1 MTLRRRVALA
11 SALSAALGGAF
22 ATLVAGT
29 LSQSFVTR
37 HENERLAAATALLAS
52 EVEEEMSEEDDDDDD
67 DYFIE
72 TPRTLET
79 ALWHELE
86 DDIRIPGAR
95 ALISGLGSP
104 IGDLTIAALA
114 PHTCAERDIGGAAL
128 RLCSVPF
135 RDGVLTLA
143 VDDAHAREQRA
154 IFWWALVMGLVVGA
168 MMGGAA
174 SLWVAAWSL
183 RPLSRFR
190 ERVEEID
197 PSNPTSSDLGPP
209 ASEMEVESLR
219 RALMDLLR
227 RLGESLSVARSF
239 AADAS
244 HELRTPLSTIGAELE
259 LLEETAIESDRPALQ
274 RARRRVLHLSALVE
288 RLLVL
293 ARPEGERGS
302 DAVEISELFEDVRRA
317 LVPADRARVH
327 LEAPDELTVR
337 GDATLLRAMIGN
349 ALDNALKF
357 SWGPVSCTARADG
370 SEVLIEVSDEGPGVP
385 AADRARMFEPF
396 VRGSRSRPGH
406 GIGLALIDRVAR
418 SHGGHARF
426 GDVELG
432 ARLEV
437 RLPAWSA
444 R

>member
-1 MTLRRRVALA
+1 VTLRRRVAMA
-11 SALSAALGGAF
+11 SALAAALGGAF
-22 ATLVAGT
+22 ATLVAGA
-29 LSQSFVTR
+29 LSQNFVTR
-37 HENERLAAATALLAS
+37 HENERLAAAAALLAS
-52 EVEEEMSEEDDDDDD
+52 EVEEEMSDEDDDDD
-67 DYFIE
+67 FVE
-72 TPRTLET
+72 VPRTLEA
-79 ALWHELE
+79 ALWHELD

-95 ALISGLGSP
+95 ALISGNGPP
-104 IGDLTIAALA
+104 IGDLALDA
-114 PHTCAERDIGGAAL
+114 LMPHTCAERDIGRSAL

-143 VDDAHAREQRA
+143 VDDARAREQRA
-154 IFWWALVMGLVVGA
+154 IFWWALVVGLAAGA

-174 SLWVAAWSL
+174 SLWVATWSL

-190 ERVEEID
+190 ERVEGID
-197 PSNPTSSDLGPP
+197 PSNPASSDLGPP
-209 ASEMEVESLR
+209 ASEIEVESLR
-219 RALMDLLR
+219 RSLVDLLR
-227 RLGESLSVARSF
+227 RLGESLTVARAF

-259 LLEETAIESDRPALQ
+259 LLEETAIESDRAALQ

-293 ARPEGERGS
+293 ARPEGERAS
-302 DAVEISELFEDVRRA
+302 DAVEIPEIIEDARRA
-317 LVPADRARVH
+317 LAPTDRARVSI
-327 LEAPDELTVR
+327 EAPDELTVR

-357 SWGPVSCTARADG
+357 SWGPVSCVARADG
-370 SEVLIEVSDEGPGVP
+370 SDVLIEVSDEGPGVP
-385 AADRARMFEPF
+385 PADRARVFEPF
-396 VRGSRSRPGH
+396 VRGTRSRPGH

-418 SHGGHARF
+418 SHGGRARF
-426 GDVELG
+426 GDADVG

-444 R
+444 RA